1 MNPYLMYQLYQ
12 IERVKTR
19 DEVIEANA
27 RLGEI
32 AAASAR
38 LRRDLV
44 RRAWLTAHLALRNP
58 ARHAP
63 QSAGRVTGRTAG
75 AGES

>member
-32 AAASAR
+32 AAASWR
-38 LRRDLV
+38 LRRDL
-44 RRAWLTAHLALRNP
+44 AGLARLSRLSRMP
-58 ARHAP
+58 RL
-63 QSAGRVTGRTAG
+63 TGRPAPHARPG
-75 AGES
+75 AQPGPRAA